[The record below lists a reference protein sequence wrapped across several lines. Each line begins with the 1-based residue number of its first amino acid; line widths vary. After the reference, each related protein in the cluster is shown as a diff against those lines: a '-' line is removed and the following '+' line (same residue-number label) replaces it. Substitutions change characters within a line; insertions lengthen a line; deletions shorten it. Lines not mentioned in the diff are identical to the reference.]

1 MGLMRPS
8 KAASTDGPM
17 PDSPLVDAAQPTVG
31 PKELVNAS
39 WAIFRTETARVV
51 VPAVIVFGAAAAID
65 TYVEVVEYDHNSVA
79 VTAIITAL
87 LLVSSL
93 GLTFY
98 AGLLDRLVG
107 AKEEGLEPPP
117 MGQVLRTLPYGRLFV
132 ADIVLWFSLSLSSTI
147 LVIPGLIFC
156 TFFAIVGP
164 VINMEERGIVDA
176 FRRSYHLIRPRV
188 IVAFVMVTM
197 PLVLEHEIVALI
209 DDFLPTHTF
218 INLFIV
224 GATIGTLFGMAVGL
238 VEVSLAE
245 RLIHVGKGPQPPAA
259 SQA

>member
-1 MGLMRPS
+1 MGLKRRS
-8 KAASTDGPM
+8 KAKSADGLLADP
-17 PDSPLVDAAQPTVG
+17 PLVDGGPQLVS
-31 PKELVNAS
+31 PKELVGAS
-39 WAIFRTETARVV
+39 WAIFRTETARVA
-51 VPAVIVFGAAAAID
+51 VPAVIVFGASAAID
-65 TYVEVVEYDHNSVA
+65 TYAEVVDYDHHSVA
-79 VTAIITAL
+79 VAVIITAL

-107 AKEEGLEPPP
+107 AKEEGLEPPA
-117 MGQVLRTLPYGRLFV
+117 MGEVLRTLPYGRLFV
-132 ADIVLWFSLSLSSTI
+132 ADIVLWFLLSLSSTI

-156 TFFAIVGP
+156 TLFAIVGP

-176 FRRSYHLIRPRV
+176 FRRSYHLIRPRI

-197 PLVLEHEIVALI
+197 PLVLEHEIVQLI
-209 DDFLPTHTF
+209 DDLLPTHTF

-224 GATIGTLFGMAVGL
+224 GATTGILFGMAVGL

-245 RLIHVGKGPQPPAA
+245 RLIHGGKGPQKPAA
-259 SQA
+259 V